1 MLTLSFLEFKPNS
14 RPTPMCLLKSDN
26 FTAGSFDNGL
36 PIRRLSVYKF
46 NLYTHFCQ
54 DLFYFSLICAILYVM
69 SMFREHWL
77 GGLTA
82 YTIFFIVS
90 LIVTV
95 SVSIGYES
103 PLNWNPTI
111 TMDPLGIL
119 ACFTIALLFGLFPD
133 VDIKSKSQK
142 IFYTLLFIFNL
153 SLIIFF
159 RRYLEAAILGLFA
172 MLPILSKHRGWTHSR
187 ITMILLP
194 GLFLVIPL
202 YVEFSGYGVGWK
214 KLPDVFDALVEHEN
228 LDETFWS
235 GLAFYSAGLIG
246 YASHLYLDGIL
257 FHSRKS
263 KIRKTEVKR

>member
-1 MLTLSFLEFKPNS
+1 
-14 RPTPMCLLKSDN
+14 
-26 FTAGSFDNGL
+26 
-36 PIRRLSVYKF
+36 
-46 NLYTHFCQ
+46 
-54 DLFYFSLICAILYVM
+54 M

-82 YTIFFIVS
+82 YSAFFIVS

-95 SVSIGYES
+95 SISIFYGS
-103 PLNWNPTI
+103 PFDWNPTI
-111 TMDPLGIL
+111 SMDPLGIL

-142 IFYTLLFIFNL
+142 IFYSLLFVLNL
-153 SLIIFF
+153 SLILFF
-159 RRYLEAAILGLFA
+159 QRYLEAAILGLFA

-202 YVEFSGYGVGWK
+202 YSEYSNYGVGLK
-214 KLPDVFDALVEHEN
+214 ELPELFDSLVEYEN
-228 LDETFWS
+228 LDETFRSW
-235 GLAFYSAGLIG
+235 LAFYVAGLIG

-257 FHSRKS
+257 FRF
-263 KIRKTEVKR
+263 RRPRVNR